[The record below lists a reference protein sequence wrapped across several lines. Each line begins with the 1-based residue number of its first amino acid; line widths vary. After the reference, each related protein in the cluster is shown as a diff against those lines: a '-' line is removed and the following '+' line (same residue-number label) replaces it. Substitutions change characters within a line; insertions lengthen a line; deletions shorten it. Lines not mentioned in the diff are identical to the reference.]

1 MLEKRD
7 RLLARSLKKREPSKR
22 HIQKQVKSS
31 NRSWTAKNL
40 LFSESKKVKQLHSEI
55 PKLKLLSSESTKK
68 KLMWKITWNKPNQTF
83 SPEKFETKAIN
94 ILVLCC

>member
-31 NRSWTAKNL
+31 NRS
-40 LFSESKKVKQLHSEI
+40 
-55 PKLKLLSSESTKK
+55 
-68 KLMWKITWNKPNQTF
+68 
-83 SPEKFETKAIN
+83 
-94 ILVLCC
+94 